1 VERVI
6 IEFLFRWNK
15 EENMAQDR
23 KGLWLSPFIFLI
35 LLSLLGCTEKQKE
48 AADSKDLPDLNAQI
62 RPYMTIDNTKLRTG
76 PGPQFRAIAEIR
88 RDAKVQVVGR
98 DGDWVLIVSKK
109 GNPPGYI
116 EMASIKP
123 SSSDEKQE
131 SSAPPVEGKYESLV
145 DTRVHSG
152 PGLHYPVVAEIK
164 KGTKLNVV
172 DEEKG
177 WLKVES
183 KRGNKPGY
191 VEASIAKPIANQ

>member
-1 VERVI
+1 MLYNGA
-6 IEFLFRWNK
+6 LFHRNK
-15 EENMAQDR
+15 EGNTITQYQSR
-23 KGLWLSPFIFLI
+23 LLISPFIVLI
-35 LLSLLGCTEKQKE
+35 FLSLLGCKGEQKG
-48 AADSKDLPDLNAQI
+48 ADSKALPDLNAQL
-62 RPYMTIDNTKLRTG
+62 RPYVTIENTKLRTG
-76 PGPQFRAIAEIR
+76 PGPQFRAISELR

-116 EMASIKP
+116 EMTAIEP
-123 SSSDEKQE
+123 SSGDEKPE

-164 KGTKLNVV
+164 KGTKINVV

>member
-1 VERVI
+1 M
-6 IEFLFRWNK
+6 EFLWNK
-15 EENMAQDR
+15 EENMAQYR
-23 KGLWLSPFIFLI
+23 KKLWMSPFTFLI
-35 LLSLLGCTEKQKE
+35 LLSLLGCKGSQKE
-48 AADSKDLPDLNAQI
+48 VADSKELPDLNAQI
-62 RPYMTIDNTKLRTG
+62 RPYMTVESTKLRTG

-116 EMASIKP
+116 EMASIEP
-123 SSSDEKQE
+123 SSGAEKQE

-145 DTRVHSG
+145 DTRVYSG

-164 KGTKLNVV
+164 KGTKINVV

-183 KRGNKPGY
+183 RRGNKPGY
-191 VEASIAKPIANQ
+191 VEASIVKPVGSQ